1 METIRKIALQLVGT
15 FAFLQNCSVIHADLY
30 VFFSLSI
37 CLKLIFSRKPENI
50 LLCAQPPSRGN
61 QASYENMSCKVKL
74 VDFGNA
80 MTPEDASAYFDDFQ
94 VQSLYYRAPEVLL
107 GSWNFSYAID
117 MWSLV
122 LGPLPAGVFS
132 SSKFYSKYVVDP
144 SFEVACFS
152 RDDAKL
158 LYELLSYIVLIT
170 DFCSEI
176 IVVVMR

>member
-1 METIRKIALQLVGT
+1 
-15 FAFLQNCSVIHADLY
+15 
-30 VFFSLSI
+30 
-37 CLKLIFSRKPENI
+37 
-50 LLCAQPPSRGN
+50 
-61 QASYENMSCKVKL
+61 
-74 VDFGNA
+74 
-80 MTPEDASAYFDDFQ
+80 
-94 VQSLYYRAPEVLL
+94 
-107 GSWNFSYAID
+107 
-117 MWSLV
+117 MWSLGCVLAELYIGRPLFRVRSSSELFVNMQQV

>member
-1 METIRKIALQLVGT
+1 M
-15 FAFLQNCSVIHADLY
+15 
-30 VFFSLSI
+30 VFNF
-37 CLKLIFSRKPENI
+37 CRKPENI

-61 QASYENMSCKVKL
+61 QASYESMSCKVKL

-117 MWSLV
+117 MWSLGCVLAELYIGRPLFRVRSSSELFVNMQQV
-122 LGPLPAGVFS
+122 LGPLPAGVFT

-144 SFEVACFS
+144 SFEVTCFS
-152 RDDAKL
+152 RLEAKL
-158 LYELLSYIVLIT
+158 L
-170 DFCSEI
+170 
-176 IVVVMR
+176 